1 MLSIYKRLDLIKA
14 KMLETKFLQ
23 GGGLGNE
30 INFRIFDYDPK
41 DELIVR
47 EHVKRIIKEYS
58 LPSSS
63 LKVIEFDL
71 YKMLIQMTKEED
83 LFDELFDF
91 ELENGKDELFSALKD
106 FAKPNY
112 FIDRIK
118 AESSGYNVIFITG
131 IGKVFPFL
139 RSHTVLNNLHEAI
152 EEKPVIMFY
161 PGSYHNAAELILLN
175 KIKDDNYYRAFPLVP
190 IKLEA

>member
-1 MLSIYKRLDLIKA
+1 MS
-14 KMLETKFLQ
+14 EPKFLQ

-47 EHVKRIIKEYS
+47 AHVKRLIKEF
-58 LPSSS
+58 SSTS
-63 LKVIEFDL
+63 SNHKIIEFDL

-91 ELENGKDELFSALKD
+91 ESENGRDELFSALKD
-106 FAKPNY
+106 FAKPKY

-118 AESSGYNVIFITG
+118 EKSDDYDVIFITG
-131 IGKVFPFL
+131 VGKVFPIL

-161 PGSYHNAAELILLN
+161 PGSYHNAQELILLN

-190 IKLEA
+190 RKLEA